1 MITLTER
8 RGAESRREWAER
20 MITLI
25 ERRKLIDAEDL
36 IEILKERS
44 DEVIGEEYLTYCYI
58 IDLIEE
64 MPDVSHREEV
74 RNRLP

>member
-1 MITLTER
+1 
-8 RGAESRREWAER
+8 

-44 DEVIGEEYLTYCYI
+44 EKVLPKESLTYDYI
-58 IDLIEE
+58 IELIEA

>member
-1 MITLTER
+1 
-8 RGAESRREWAER
+8 

-36 IEILKERS
+36 IEILKERAE
-44 DEVIGEEYLTYCYI
+44 EVLSEEYLTYYYI
-58 IDLIEE
+58 IELIKS